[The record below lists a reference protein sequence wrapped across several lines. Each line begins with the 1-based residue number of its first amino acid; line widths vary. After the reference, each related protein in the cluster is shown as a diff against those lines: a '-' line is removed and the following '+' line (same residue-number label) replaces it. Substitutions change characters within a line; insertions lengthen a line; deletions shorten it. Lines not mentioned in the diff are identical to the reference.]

1 LHVFIFDETV
11 MVTAMLW
18 PDAST
23 PLDGLKLTPPRTL
36 VEANQVIW
44 VWLAEPEITLA
55 VQTKTPMFTEQ
66 SRCPTRLIDV
76 GVTSRMADSPWGC
89 CGAWVAVGT
98 GVGVGVGVG
107 VGLAVGDG
115 TGVCF
120 WVFAVVGP
128 AVVEPQEASTA
139 MARARQNTMT
149 MLFVGLPLRGCK
161 QRMAD
166 ALDLGYHI
174 EVLPNGKLLDRIT
187 IT

>member
-1 LHVFIFDETV
+1 MHDFKSIYCSIYAL
-11 MVTAMLW
+11 
-18 PDAST
+18 S
-23 PLDGLKLTPPRTL
+23 PL
-36 VEANQVIW
+36 
-44 VWLAEPEITLA
+44 
-55 VQTKTPMFTEQ
+55 
-66 SRCPTRLIDV
+66 SRGQKSVRE
-76 GVTSRMADSPWGC
+76 R
-89 CGAWVAVGT
+89 

-161 QRMAD
+161 QWMAD